1 MGTMNT
7 SLISE
12 AMDCLADAAP
22 RGSRVILFGSHARGD
37 ARADSDL
44 DFLVVEPEVAD
55 RAAEI
60 VRLSTVLGK
69 RLIPADVVV
78 MSRSAF
84 ERQRQIPNTLAYRVA
99 QEGIARESGR

>member
-1 MGTMNT
+1 MVAMNA
-7 SLISE
+7 SLIGE
-12 AMDCLADAAP
+12 AMDCLASAAP
-22 RGSRVILFGSHARGD
+22 RDSRVILLGFHARGD

-44 DFLVVEPEVAD
+44 EFLVVEPEVAD
-55 RAAEI
+55 QAAEI

-84 ERQRQIPNTLAYRVA
+84 ERQRRIPNTLAYRVA
-99 QEGIARESGR
+99 QEGSAREPGR

>member
-1 MGTMNT
+1 MNAK
-7 SLISE
+7 LISE
-12 AMDCLADAAP
+12 VMDCLAEAAP
-22 RGSRVILFGSHARGD
+22 RDSRMILFGSHARGE

-55 RAAEI
+55 QAAEVI
-60 VRLSTVLGK
+60 RLSTVLGK

-84 ERQRQIPNTLAYRVA
+84 ERQRQIPNTLAYRIA
-99 QEGIARESGR
+99 QEGVARESVR